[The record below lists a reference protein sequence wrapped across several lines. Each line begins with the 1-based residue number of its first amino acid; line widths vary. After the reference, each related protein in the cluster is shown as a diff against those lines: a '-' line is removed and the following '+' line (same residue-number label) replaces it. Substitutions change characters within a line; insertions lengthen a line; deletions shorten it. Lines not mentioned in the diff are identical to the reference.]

1 MTNII
6 NVSVANIYKEATY
19 ESEIVNQALLG
30 EHVEVKSENDFFA
43 FIKLENECEGWVS
56 RFQIFKNNYDA
67 ESKVMITSHFIQLF
81 EKPDLNSNPVRD
93 AVIGC
98 RLNLENEINDWYQ
111 IKLPDGTLGWGQKIH
126 FGEFP
131 PYSANN
137 VIALAKQFLGCPYFW
152 GGRSPKGFDCSGLT
166 STMYSLFGKK
176 MRRNSYMQY
185 EDCKFVSNN
194 PFDAKKGDL
203 YFLGD
208 DKEIVDH
215 VGIALGEGKIIHA
228 RGRVRINSFDENHSD
243 FDKKLFDTFIAVS
256 SIT

>member
-1 MTNII
+1 MTHFV
-6 NVSVANIYKEATY
+6 NVSVANIYKNGTY
-19 ESEIVNQALLG
+19 ESEIINQVLLG
-30 EHVEVKSENDFFA
+30 EQVEVHSENDFFA

-56 RFQIFKNNYDA
+56 RFQLYKNQGEN
-67 ESKVMITSHFIQLF
+67 ENKIKVISHFIQLF
-81 EKPDLNSNPVRD
+81 ENPDLKSDPVRD

-98 RLNLENEINDWYQ
+98 ELTLEKEIGDWYQ

-131 PYSANN
+131 PYSAKN
-137 VIALAKQFLGCPYFW
+137 VIALAKQFLGYPYFW

-166 STMYSLFGKK
+166 STVYSLLGKK
-176 MRRNSYMQY
+176 IRRNSYMQF
-185 EDCKFVSNN
+185 EDCKFVSDN

-208 DKEIVDH
+208 DKDMVDH

-228 RGRVRINSFDENHSD
+228 RGRVRINSFNENQPD

-256 SIT
+256 SIK